1 MLEAEVRGCKVLTV
15 ERLPPHKFM
24 LTSPLARSPWE
35 PRRPPEYRARYGIY
49 LWSLPASLLDAY
61 EYMLPMDVSDVIAM
75 MRVVPSCAEQLELV
89 PAITLARPNYIEF
102 RGADVLYHRN
112 MVAIARAVR
121 IERLILHPEAPRE
134 VVTLCHQYGV
144 PVHVSHCGA
153 IAIGDGWVRVC
164 SPTRY
169 VALHTAHATVRLP
182 GRTVSDM
189 LEDEYMVALVRQAIE
204 QAVAEI
210 RAAPVGAGMAQCRDP

>member
-1 MLEAEVRGCKVLTV
+1 
-15 ERLPPHKFM
+15 
-24 LTSPLARSPWE
+24 
-35 PRRPPEYRARYGIY
+35 
-49 LWSLPASLLDAY
+49 
-61 EYMLPMDVSDVIAM
+61 M

-144 PVHVSHCGA
+144 PVHISQHRAIVISCGTVTMLSTTCR
-153 IAIGDGWVRVC
+153 IVLSTDGASLRV
-164 SPTRY
+164 
-169 VALHTAHATVRLP
+169 P
-182 GRTVSDM
+182 GRTVSGT
-189 LEDEYMVALVRQAIE
+189 LEDESLVALVRETIE

-210 RAAPVGAGMAQCRDP
+210 RGAIDTPAASG